1 MSKKEMK
8 MARSA
13 KLNNKR
19 KSRVKMSRRK
29 AKRREKKGYPTNMS
43 PNIPTS
49 QKLITRFVS

>member
-1 MSKKEMK
+1 MSKREMK

-13 KLNNKR
+13 KLSKKR
-19 KSRVKMSRRK
+19 KSREKKSRRK

-49 QKLITRFVS
+49 QKLITRFAS

>member
-8 MARSA
+8 MERNA
-13 KLNNKR
+13 KLSKKR
-19 KSRVKMSRRK
+19 KSREKKSRRK
-29 AKRREKKGYPTNMS
+29 ARRREKKGYPMNMS